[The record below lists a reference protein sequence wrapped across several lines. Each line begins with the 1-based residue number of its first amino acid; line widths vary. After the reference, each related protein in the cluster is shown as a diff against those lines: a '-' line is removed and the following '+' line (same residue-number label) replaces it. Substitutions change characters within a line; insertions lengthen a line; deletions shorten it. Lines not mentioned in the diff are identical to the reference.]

1 MVGSDSIYDGS
12 EVLVVVGYLD
22 FGVAVV
28 GGIYDCKV
36 EIGV

>member
-12 EVLVVVGYLD
+12 KVLVVVGYLD
-22 FGVAVV
+22 FGVV